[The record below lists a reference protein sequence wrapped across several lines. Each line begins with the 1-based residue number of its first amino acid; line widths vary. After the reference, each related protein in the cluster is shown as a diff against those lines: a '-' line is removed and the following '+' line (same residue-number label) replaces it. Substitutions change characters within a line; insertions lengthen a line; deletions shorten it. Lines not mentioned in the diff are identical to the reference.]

1 MVLQEL
7 KTFLIKYIF
16 DHLIVIAYAIEQ
28 GCGVGAGVG
37 VGVAWSHDET
47 GVGVGVDQ
55 TASIPTP
62 ERFV

>member
-16 DHLIVIAYAIEQ
+16 DHLIVIAYAKEL

-37 VGVAWSHDET
+37 VGVARSHDNEP
-47 GVGVGVDQ
+47 GV
-55 TASIPTP
+55 
-62 ERFV
+62 